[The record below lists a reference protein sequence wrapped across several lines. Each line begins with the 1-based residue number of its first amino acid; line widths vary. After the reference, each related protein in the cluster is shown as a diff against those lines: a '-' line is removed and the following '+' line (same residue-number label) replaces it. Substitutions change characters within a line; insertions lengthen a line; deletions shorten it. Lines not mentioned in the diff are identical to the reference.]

1 MYTVESLVQA
11 MLKSDIQTILM
22 LGNQANNN
30 EITDKVRDYIAC
42 LSKEEREIISKR
54 LEKILNHCYFQ
65 VTPAFEKLSKQELFY
80 LKESLIYYI
89 GRISKPDIT
98 LLKKIYSV
106 EENKHL
112 LLNIAFSSL
121 ITGDEEIEA
130 DFISRIVPG
139 NDYDNLIRSWTMAFF
154 ANSEDPYSY
163 VDTGKD
169 DWSLAKTAR
178 LKRLSINDS
187 NHPKFAKAK
196 AFRWLDLVVIDLF
209 LENRGARAMSNDDY
223 KVISETDVILDGY
236 SSNKIKQLTLLKSKI
251 THMNPYIK
259 TARK

>member
-1 MYTVESLVQA
+1 MDINLLVDA
-11 MLKSDIQTILM
+11 MLTSNERTISM

-30 EITDKVRDYIAC
+30 EITDLVRARISSLPAEDQV
-42 LSKEEREIISKR
+42 IISRR
-54 LEKILNHCYFQ
+54 LEQILEDCYFDI
-65 VTPAFEKLSKQELFY
+65 TSNLDKLSEEELFY

-89 GRISKPDIT
+89 GRISMPNID
-98 LLKKIYSV
+98 LLKKIYAV

-121 ITGDEEIEA
+121 STGDEEIETN
-130 DFISRIVPG
+130 FISRIKPG
-139 NDYDNLIRSWTMAFF
+139 NEYDTLIRSWTMAFF
-154 ANSEDPYSY
+154 ANSDEPYSY

-169 DWSLAKTAR
+169 DWSLAKIAR
-178 LKRLSINDS
+178 LKRLSVNDP

-209 LENRGARAMSNDDY
+209 LENRGAFAMSADDY
-223 KVISETDVILDGY
+223 KIVSETDIMLDGY
-236 SSNKIKQLTLLKSKI
+236 SKNKVKQLTLLKSQI
-251 THMNPYIK
+251 DHMNPYQT

>member
-11 MLKSDIQTILM
+11 MLKSDNQTILM

-30 EITDKVRDYIAC
+30 EITDRVRDFIAC
-42 LSKEEREIISKR
+42 LSKEERVVISQR
-54 LEKILNHCYFQ
+54 LEKILSNCYFHI
-65 VTPAFEKLSKQELFY
+65 TPALEKLSKQELFY

-121 ITGDEEIEA
+121 ITGDEEIET

-139 NDYDNLIRSWTMAFF
+139 NEYDNLIRSWTMAFF
-154 ANSEDPYSY
+154 ANSDNPYSY
-163 VDTGKD
+163 VDTGVD
-169 DWSLAKTAR
+169 DWSLAKKAR
-178 LKRLSINDS
+178 LKRLSIND
-187 NHPKFAKAK
+187 NHHPKFNKAK
-196 AFRWLDLVVIDLF
+196 AFRWLDLTIIDLF
-209 LENRGARAMSNDDY
+209 LENRGAYAMSSNDY
-223 KVISETDVILDGY
+223 KIVVDTKINLEGY
-236 SSNKIKQLTLLKSKI
+236 SDTKIKKMTLLKSKI
-251 THMNPYIK
+251 VDNNPY
-259 TARK
+259 

>member
-1 MYTVESLVQA
+1 METVESLVQA
-11 MLKSDIQTILM
+11 MLKSDNETILM
-22 LGNQANNN
+22 LGNQANSN

-42 LSKEEREIISKR
+42 LSKEEQEIISKR

-154 ANSEDPYSY
+154 ANSDDPYSY
-163 VDTGKD
+163 VDTGED
-169 DWSLAKTAR
+169 DWSLAKEAR
-178 LKRLSINDS
+178 LKRLAINDD
-187 NHPKFAKAK
+187 NHPKFNKAK
-196 AFRWLDLVVIDLF
+196 AFRWLDLTVIDLF
-209 LENRGARAMSNDDY
+209 LENRGAYAMSSDDY
-223 KVISETDVILDGY
+223 KIVEGTKVDLEGY
-236 SSNKIKQLTLLKSKI
+236 SDTKIKKMTLLKSKI
-251 THMNPYIK
+251 IDNNPY
-259 TARK
+259 

>member
-1 MYTVESLVQA
+1 MDINQLVEA
-11 MLKSDIQTILM
+11 MLTSNERTIAM

-30 EITDKVRDYIAC
+30 EITDLVRGKISTLPIEDQIIIA
-42 LSKEEREIISKR
+42 KR
-54 LEKILNHCYFQ
+54 LEQILEDCYFD
-65 VTPAFEKLSKQELFY
+65 VTPDLDKLSDEELFY

-89 GRISKPDIT
+89 GRISVPNTD
-98 LLKKIYSV
+98 LLKRIYAV
-106 EENKHL
+106 EKNKYL
-112 LLNIAFSSL
+112 LLNITFSSL
-121 ITGDEEIEA
+121 STGDEEIEA
-130 DFISRIVPG
+130 NFISRIKPG
-139 NDYDNLIRSWTMAFF
+139 NEYDNLIRSWTMAFF

-169 DWSLAKTAR
+169 DWSLAKMAR
-178 LKRLSINDS
+178 LKRLSVNDP